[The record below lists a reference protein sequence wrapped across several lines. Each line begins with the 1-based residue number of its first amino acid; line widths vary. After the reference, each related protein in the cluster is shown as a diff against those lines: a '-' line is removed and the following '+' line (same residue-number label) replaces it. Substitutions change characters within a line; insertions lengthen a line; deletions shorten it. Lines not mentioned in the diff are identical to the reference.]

1 MKKHV
6 VRLFSHAISDT
17 SIVGILN
24 KSIIVVVENSSLAV
38 YFASSLCGVL
48 LLMGSMFQMA
58 FCGEEKDNKYITMV
72 ILLLDK
78 DASDVFP
85 SLSELV

>member
-38 YFASSLCGVL
+38 YFASSLSVR
-48 LLMGSMFQMA
+48 S
-58 FCGEEKDNKYITMV
+58 V
-72 ILLLDK
+72 IIDGINVPNGILWRR
-78 DASDVFP
+78 
-85 SLSELV
+85 ERQ